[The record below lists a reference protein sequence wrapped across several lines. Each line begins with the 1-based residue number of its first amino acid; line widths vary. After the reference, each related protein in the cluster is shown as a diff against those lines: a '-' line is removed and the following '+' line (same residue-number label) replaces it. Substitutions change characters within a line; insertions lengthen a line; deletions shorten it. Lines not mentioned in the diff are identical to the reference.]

1 MNKRQRLLWP
11 IHAMLIGLVIIC
23 VISMGKYIHNYYH
36 ATAQAQAVLEHPEVT
51 VEQINSRTLAFI
63 PEQPKAALK
72 LAAKGCIETAAK
84 GCAKLCPIP
93 YPK

>member
-51 VEQINSRTLAFI
+51 VEQINS
-63 PEQPKAALK
+63 
-72 LAAKGCIETAAK
+72 
-84 GCAKLCPIP
+84 
-93 YPK
+93 